1 MNIYG
6 TSGGGG
12 GAVVASSRLT
22 SCTTDRYIL

>member
-6 TSGGGG
+6 TSGGG